1 MKTYTPT
8 QTTVWHTI
16 YQYWQIIYEIK
27 TNWYEIVSV
36 VLLWC
41 FLWFFSMCTEF
52 FSQNCCEHVFKRMR
66 SSRKIPKIN
75 TGIKIW
81 KHLFYTVLKKWF
93 HSLVQMVLGQ
103 GFRDQFSNDK
113 WYAIITSFHK
123 DMIIKIHTF
132 CLFLLHNI
140 GLLPI

>member
-1 MKTYTPT
+1 MIWCETKRYCHNKSIASCLVNIVEKCHKNHHLQYSDRRIRFICMFCNGNLSNNNTHENI
-8 QTTVWHTI
+8 HTHPNNCLKHNLSI
-16 YQYWQIIYEIK
+16 WQIIYEIK

-75 TGIKIW
+75 SKIW
-81 KHLFYTVLKKWF
+81 KHLFYIL
-93 HSLVQMVLGQ
+93 
-103 GFRDQFSNDK
+103 
-113 WYAIITSFHK
+113 
-123 DMIIKIHTF
+123 
-132 CLFLLHNI
+132 C
-140 GLLPI
+140 